1 MIRKIRR
8 TCGQLE
14 QRNYLLGILHG
25 IFVQTGMNL
34 TNPGMVLAVFVRALG
49 GSNALVGLLSAIRF
63 GGWLLPQFLVAGW
76 IQSKPR
82 KVPVVIAM
90 EMVRIL
96 VYGGLGGLTYV
107 LGSSHS
113 RLLILLFFVLFTS
126 SRFTAGTGA
135 LARLDIVGQCI
146 SPARRASFFALRDF
160 FGGACVFGI
169 GFLVQYLLDA
179 ALGPPFPN
187 NFTALFALS
196 SGCFILAAVAF
207 SQIRE
212 SPDAS
217 RGSQPSLKE
226 QLMRV
231 PALLRQDPIFKRYL
245 LARILL
251 NLTIVIGPFYA
262 VLALD
267 VLGAPESMV
276 GFYLSAMTLAAISS
290 NLFWQAVDRRRGT
303 PFIVRAASLLTV
315 LTPLLAATLPWLMGL
330 AGFTIERYGLL
341 PAYVFTIVFVVAGI
355 GNSGRGIGFISLLLH
370 IAPDEERAHYI
381 GLVNTSLGFVTL
393 LSILS
398 GAVIDWV
405 GFEPVFFMATGLLL
419 LGYLVMSKLD
429 LKQVSFQ

>member
-1 MIRKIRR
+1 MICRIRR
-8 TCGQLE
+8 AWGRPE

-25 IFVQTGMNL
+25 VFVQTGMNL
-34 TNPGMVLAVFVRALG
+34 TNPGMVLAVFTRALG
-49 GSNALVGLLSAIRF
+49 GSNTLVGLLSTIRF
-63 GGWLLPQFLVAGW
+63 GGWFLPQFLVAGW
-76 IQSKPR
+76 IQPKPR
-82 KVPVVIAM
+82 KVPSAVAM
-90 EMVRIL
+90 EAVRIL

-107 LGSSHS
+107 LGGSNP

-126 SRFTAGTGA
+126 SRFAAGTGA
-135 LARLDIVGQCI
+135 LARLDIIAKCI
-146 SPARRASFFALRDF
+146 SPARRASFFAFRDF

-179 ALGPPFPN
+179 ALGPPFPSN
-187 NFTALFALS
+187 FALLFGLS
-196 SGCFILAAVAF
+196 CGCFILAALAF
-207 SQIRE
+207 YQVKE

-217 RGSQPSLKE
+217 RRPPYSLRD

-231 PALLRQDPIFKRYL
+231 PALLRRDPIFRRYL

-251 NLTIVIGPFYA
+251 HLTIVIGPFYA

-276 GFYLSAMTLAAISS
+276 GFYLSATTLAAISS
-290 NLFWQAVDRRRGT
+290 NLLWQAVDRRRGT

-330 AGFTIERYGLL
+330 AGFTMERYGLL
-341 PAYVFTIVFVVAGI
+341 PAYAFTIVFVVAGI
-355 GNSGRGIGFISLLLH
+355 GNSGRGIGLISLLLS
-370 IAPDEERAHYI
+370 IAPDEERTSYI
-381 GLVNTSLGFVTL
+381 GLVNTSLGFVSL

-405 GFEPVFFMATGLLL
+405 GFGPVFFTATGLLL

-429 LKQVSFQ
+429 LKQASSQ